1 MIAMT
6 DPRKRSRLGRR
17 DSSSWVNISY
27 QAEQVLKHLVAKHL
41 ISNVSEARPFG
52 LKPGEVKR
60 LQYSL
65 TIRDRVHHLN
75 LYQGT
80 QTVLG
85 AKVAYLIELLVSPK
99 VKHDELLREI
109 TGAIKMVTTGLDA
122 EDQFIRLANEYLE
135 STSIPERLIHATLAQ
150 DFKGVDMYFG
160 QPDDPQKVP
169 IQFTVS
175 EKSWISRRHLK
186 LPLIYIPYSML
197 QKVDGQTIVRVLQH
211 ISRSYFG
218 REYSEHIDFRRLPRL
233 AVDE

>member
-1 MIAMT
+1 MT
-6 DPRKRSRLGRR
+6 NLRKRARLGRR

-27 QAEQVLKHLVAKHL
+27 AAELALAYLQDHKK
-41 ISNVSEARPFG
+41 ISDVSAAREFG
-52 LKPGEVKR
+52 IRHGEVKR

-65 TIRDRVHHLN
+65 TIRERLYHLN
-75 LYQGT
+75 LYQGSRT
-80 QTVLG
+80 GLG
-85 AKVAYLIELLVSPK
+85 AHGILSMDILVASDVNHVELRQEIE
-99 VKHDELLREI
+99 
-109 TGAIKMVTTGLDA
+109 GAIGLVTIGLDA

-135 STSIPERLIHATLAQ
+135 SASIPERLIHATLAQ

-160 QPDDPQKVP
+160 QPGDELKVP

-186 LPLIYIPYSML
+186 LPLIYIPYGML
-197 QKVDGQTIVRVLQH
+197 QQVDGQTIVRVLQH

-233 AVDE
+233 ASDE